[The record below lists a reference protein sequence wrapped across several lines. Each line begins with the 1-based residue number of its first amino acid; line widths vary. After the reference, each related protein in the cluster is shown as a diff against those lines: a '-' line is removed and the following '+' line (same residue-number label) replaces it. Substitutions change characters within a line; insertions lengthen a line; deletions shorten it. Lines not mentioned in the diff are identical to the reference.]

1 MKVIVAHPGKQHSF
15 QTAQALKR
23 TDDLFAYITTI
34 YDKPGSL
41 TNFLNRCILKG
52 DAKKKGSS
60 RRCEALQ
67 DNEVVQFCELR
78 SLLNLFSSKI
88 KLPRKIKVW
97 MNDSMADSFGRKVA
111 RYAIKNN
118 VDAVIMY
125 DCTSN
130 SCFEMLKER
139 APNIKRI
146 LDVSIS
152 HRAFLKDTYE
162 KDIALTGSTCVKE
175 ENLFLWNDHNM
186 SRYLNEVKLA
196 QCFLVA
202 SKVVSQSIQEHGG
215 NERKIYRIPYGVNS
229 KRFDYQKKKIPTKPM
244 KMLYVGQVNHRK
256 GIHHLF
262 HVMERF
268 SEDDICV
275 KLAGS
280 IDKSSELYAQ
290 YACKKNI
297 EFCGFVTP
305 DRLAKLYKESDVFV
319 FPTIGEG
326 FGLVV
331 LEALSCG
338 VPVIITNLA
347 GGNDAITTGV
357 NGIEYDALN
366 EDELEKAIR
375 WFLDHPEKLPEM
387 SEAARRTA
395 EQYTWE
401 RYYEQVSEAVNDIVG
416 RKENEK

>member
-52 DAKKKGSS
+52 DAKKKGSG

-67 DNEVVQFCELR
+67 DNEVIQFCELR
-78 SLLNLFSSKI
+78 SLLNLFLSKI
-88 KLPRKIKVW
+88 KLPSKFKVW

-162 KDIALTGSTCVKE
+162 KDITLTGDVCVKE
-175 ENLFLWNDHNM
+175 ENLFLWNEHNM
-186 SRYLNEVKLA
+186 SRYLDEVKLA
-196 QCFLVA
+196 QHFLVA

-215 NERKIYRIPYGVNS
+215 NASKIYRIPYGVNS
-229 KRFDYQKKKIPTKPM
+229 KRFDYQRKKSLAKPLN
-244 KMLYVGQVNHRK
+244 MLYVGQVNHRK

-280 IDKSSELYAQ
+280 IDKSSELYTR
-290 YACKKNI
+290 YVGKKNI
-297 EFCGFVTP
+297 EFCGFVTS
-305 DRLAKLYKESDVFV
+305 DRLAKLYKDSDVFV

-347 GGNDAITTGV
+347 GGNDAIITGV

-416 RKENEK
+416 RKENNE

>member
-23 TDDLFAYITTI
+23 TGDLFAYITTI

-41 TNFLNRCILKG
+41 TNFLNNSILKG
-52 DAKKKGSS
+52 DAKKKGSG
-60 RRCEALQ
+60 RRCAALQ
-67 DNEVVQFCELR
+67 DNEVVQFCEFR

-88 KLPRKIKVW
+88 KLPRRFKVW

-139 APNIKRI
+139 APHIKRI
-146 LDVSIS
+146 MDVSIS
-152 HRAFLKDTYE
+152 HRAYLRETYE
-162 KDIALTGSTCVKE
+162 RDMAQTRNTCIKE
-175 ENLFLWNDHNM
+175 ENLFLWDANNM
-186 SRYLNEVKLA
+186 RRYIEEVKMS
-196 QCFLVA
+196 QYFLVA
-202 SKVVSQSIQEHGG
+202 SRVVSKSIQEQGVDEG
-215 NERKIYRIPYGVNS
+215 KIYRIPYGVNS
-229 KRFDYQKKKIPTKPM
+229 EKFSYKRKERLVKPLNM
-244 KMLYVGQVNHRK
+244 VYVGQINHRK

-262 HVMERF
+262 NVMEHF
-268 SEDDICV
+268 SEQDIAV

-280 IDKSSELYAQ
+280 VDKSGKLYIENVN
-290 YACKKNI
+290 KKNV
-297 EFCGFVTP
+297 EFCGFVTR
-305 DRLAKLYKESDVFV
+305 DRLAELYKSSDVFV

-338 VPVIITNLA
+338 IPVIITNLA

-357 NGIEYDALN
+357 NGIEYDALS
-366 EDELEKAIR
+366 EEELEKAIR
-375 WFLDHPEKLPEM
+375 WFMEHPEKLPEM
-387 SEAARRTA
+387 SEAARKTA

-401 RYYEQVSEAVNDIVG
+401 RYYEQVSAAVHDIVG
-416 RKENEK
+416 REGERS